1 MLQKSH
7 AMPQDKNSPGSALDV
22 LKVFSLLGVTS
33 FGGPVAHLGY
43 FREAFVVRRRWLD
56 EASYADLVA
65 LGQFLPGPASSQVA
79 FAIGLSRAGLWGGLA
94 AWCGFTLPSALLLLG
109 FAYLATSLTGVA
121 AAGAIHGLSLVA
133 VAVVAQA
140 VWGMAR
146 MLTPD
151 ARRIAIGVVGAAVVL
166 FFSGAW
172 GQIAAI
178 LLGGAAGLLLCRDMF
193 APVQGR
199 IGFSISPRMGAVA
212 LALFFVL
219 LLLVLP
225 LAATQSHGLAV
236 FEAFYRSG

>member
-1 MLQKSH
+1 
-7 AMPQDKNSPGSALDV
+7 MPIWWRWDSSCRGPPAARSPSPSAWRAPDC
-22 LKVFSLLGVTS
+22 GA
-33 FGGPVAHLGY
+33 GW
-43 FREAFVVRRRWLD
+43 R
-56 EASYADLVA
+56 
-65 LGQFLPGPASSQVA
+65 PGAVSP
-79 FAIGLSRAGLWGGLA
+79 
-94 AWCGFTLPSALLLLG
+94 LPSALLLLG

-151 ARRIAIGVVGAAVVL
+151 ARRIAIAVAGAAVVL

-193 APVQGR
+193 APAPGR
-199 IGFSISPRMGAVA
+199 IGFPSRRAGRGGADA
-212 LALFFVL
+212 VL
-219 LLLVLP
+219 WRFLP
-225 LAATQSHGLAV
+225 CCRCWQRKSQAMAV
-236 FEAFYRSG
+236 FEALLPLRRAGVRRRACRSAAAAWRGGDAGMDFARCIPGRVLARRRRCPGRFLR